1 MRLLFWILKKGN
13 VTWGKKGWQ
22 KCFRQKKKKER
33 KQHNVMCEHKLFHSG
48 KKKGM

>member
-1 MRLLFWILKKGN
+1 MSHG
-13 VTWGKKGWQ
+13 GKKAG
-22 KCFRQKKKKER
+22 RNVLDRKKKKER